1 MPRSI
6 KPRHEPREEWSGWD
20 RGEGLNRGDE
30 TMSVRQI
37 RHAIRRKQ
45 PISATYLGRRRIL
58 CPHVIGTKN
67 GVWNVL
73 SYQSGGESGSGLTT
87 NPAGN
92 WRCMRVSELSR
103 VASAPH
109 LEWRTAARE
118 TRPQTCVDVVDTEA
132 AY

>member
-1 MPRSI
+1 
-6 KPRHEPREEWSGWD
+6 
-20 RGEGLNRGDE
+20 
-30 TMSVRQI
+30 MSVQRIRI

-73 SYQSGGESGSGLTT
+73 SYQSGGESGSGLSTK
-87 NPAGN
+87 PAGN

-109 LEWRTAARE
+109 REWRTAPRD
-118 TRPQTCVDVVDTEA
+118 TRPQTCVDVVDTEV